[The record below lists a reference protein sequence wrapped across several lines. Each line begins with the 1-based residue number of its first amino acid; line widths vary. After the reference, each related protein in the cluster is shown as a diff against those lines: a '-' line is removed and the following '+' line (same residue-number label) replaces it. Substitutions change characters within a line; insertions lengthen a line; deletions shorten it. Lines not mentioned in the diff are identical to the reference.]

1 MLGALELVEGAVVGE
16 GVVLVLGVGTGGP
29 PDDGWR
35 GSGVARVSRGRSVM
49 TDVSPLFLL

>member
-29 PDDGWR
+29 PNDSWR
-35 GSGVARVSRGRSVM
+35 GS
-49 TDVSPLFLL
+49 